1 MEKIYTGKTK
11 DIYKSEDGNYILK
24 FKDDVTGENGV
35 FDPGANTVG
44 LSIEGVG
51 HEGLKITKY
60 FFEILKEKGI
70 RTHYIDC
77 DLNENTMTVKPCE
90 VFGKGIEVICR
101 FKAVGSFIRRY
112 GLYAKPNDDLDT
124 YVEITLKDDERCDP
138 LITKDALV
146 MLNIL
151 TEKEYEDLVALTKEI
166 CTIIRDVL
174 KEKGLTLYD
183 IKLEFG
189 KVDGEVVLID
199 EISGGNMRVYNG
211 DKIVAPTDLYSLSLT
226 FNSSY
231 FIERICVAKIPAFS
245 APSIATVATGTPLG
259 IWTVESRASNP
270 SSVEALTGTPITGTV
285 EIPAKTPAK
294 WAALPANA
302 IINSILFSSILLTK
316 SIAKSNERCAEITL
330 ASYSISNFF
339 KISQV
344 FLAISLSEILPIIIA
359 TFIFTS
365 KLF

>member
-1 MEKIYTGKTK
+1 M
-11 DIYKSEDGNYILK
+11 
-24 FKDDVTGENGV
+24 

-51 HEGLKITKY
+51 HEGLKITKF

-90 VFGKGIEVICR
+90 VFGKGLEVICR

-211 DKIVAPTDLYSLSLT
+211 DNIVAPTDLYS
-226 FNSSY
+226 F
-231 FIERICVAKIPAFS
+231 
-245 APSIATVATGTPLG
+245 
-259 IWTVESRASNP
+259 
-270 SSVEALTGTPITGTV
+270 
-285 EIPAKTPAK
+285 
-294 WAALPANA
+294 
-302 IINSILFSSILLTK
+302 LLK
-316 SIAKSNERCAEITL
+316 
-330 ASYSISNFF
+330 
-339 KISQV
+339 
-344 FLAISLSEILPIIIA
+344 
-359 TFIFTS
+359 
-365 KLF
+365 